1 MKPDI
6 RWQLLLAVAGFGL
19 ILALLSYQVQSAGL
33 CTVRVAASGGAFA
46 EGMVGAP
53 QYINPLL
60 ADDNPVDR
68 ELSKMIF
75 DGLTRYE
82 EGILLPALA
91 ERWEISEDGR
101 IVRFYLREDVSWQ
114 DGQPFTVD
122 DVAFTYGLLQDD
134 AFPGSPAL
142 KQLWRS
148 VIIRP
153 IDANTIEF
161 ELTEPYAGFL
171 EATTRGILPAHQLKD
186 VTAETLTE
194 SSFNQQPIGTG
205 PFMVEP
211 DQDWQTSRMLSLKLV
226 PGILQNGGELTMYYS
241 VFTHPK
247 QNCWRR
253 LKLERFKQSILFRP
267 LCCQR

>member
-82 EGILLPALA
+82 EGMLLPALA

-101 IVRFYLREDVSWQ
+101 IVRFYLREDVTWH
-114 DGQPFTVD
+114 DGTTVH
-122 DVAFTYGLLQDD
+122 G
-134 AFPGSPAL
+134 
-142 KQLWRS
+142 
-148 VIIRP
+148 
-153 IDANTIEF
+153 
-161 ELTEPYAGFL
+161 
-171 EATTRGILPAHQLKD
+171 
-186 VTAETLTE
+186 
-194 SSFNQQPIGTG
+194 
-205 PFMVEP
+205 
-211 DQDWQTSRMLSLKLV
+211 
-226 PGILQNGGELTMYYS
+226 
-241 VFTHPK
+241 
-247 QNCWRR
+247 
-253 LKLERFKQSILFRP
+253 
-267 LCCQR
+267 